1 MSEWSTL
8 KERVEGKWQVPLFAL
23 SLVILGGAFLR
34 LRPAAQEISPQET
47 LESIDALISE
57 GFYGEAIELTEV
69 FAAQEGR
76 TEAERARAELRLGR
90 ARYGDALG
98 RRLQSERVGRKIVD
112 SYHQAEQHG
121 LVLTGDDFRHL
132 GEAFEWQDREKRAL
146 SCYARAIDLGVD
158 HRSELRK
165 RMIELLQRPRRTS
178 GEPSTARIDD
188 LLDTMLAE
196 VGPDRLD
203 LRLWAIEEKIYTLE
217 DLDRLEEAAALLVR
231 EKKQFQETDLQNH
244 FGFIE
249 ALHLYKLGRFDQVA
263 RSLRTLRNR
272 LERHD
277 RVHAM
282 SGWLLGRVVLN
293 DEDGPARPEEA
304 RSFFQDV
311 LAYHPN
317 TLYAA
322 ASRVGV
328 AESLVALER
337 HVEAIAAYETAMA
350 ELERFPGQHLVNRDV
365 LRSSLAFAAELQRI
379 AGHLQPAVAYAQLAT
394 ELVNADDATQT
405 TLLLQQLAQT
415 QAQYAD
421 DLERRAEARREQEDV
436 AGASALAKSASEVLA
451 SAGETSLRLARIS
464 TLNDRLS
471 SEWGWRAAEF
481 YDRAGNGAQAVALY
495 RTFTVEHS
503 GHSLVPRALL
513 RIGQRLRAMGQ
524 LPDAVT
530 AFQAVYG
537 RFPRTLEGSRALVPL
552 ARCYLAMGPENEE
565 LAEKTL
571 RVLLEDSDVLT
582 PDAPEFAEALYL
594 LGDVLGRR
602 KRYVQAI
609 ATLEEAA
616 DRYPD
621 DPRIWRS
628 RFLLADAY
636 RQSALSLKEEAAHTA
651 LESELRQ
658 MGEES
663 GTRFNRARQL
673 FRDVITEYK
682 VRGPENLD
690 RLERLFLRHAL
701 LYEADCFFETNRYRE
716 ALQLYEEA
724 AGTFQDSTRALSA
737 YVQIINCNVF
747 LGQRQEARAALARA
761 LIVVGALGQVTFDS
775 TVSPET
781 RQDWKGYLEWL
792 GASGLF

>member
-8 KERVEGKWQVPLFAL
+8 KERVGGKWQLPLFVL
-23 SLVILGGAFLR
+23 SLMFLGAALLR
-34 LRPAAQEISPQET
+34 LRPTPQQNSPQKT
-47 LESIDALISE
+47 LESIDTLVSE
-57 GFYGEAIELTEV
+57 GFYGQAIEFTEV

-76 TEAERARAELRLGR
+76 TEADRAQAELRLAR
-90 ARYGDALG
+90 ARYGDASE
-98 RRLQSERVGRKIVD
+98 RRLQSERVGRAIVD
-112 SYHQAEQHG
+112 SYHHAEQFG
-121 LVLTGDDFRHL
+121 LVLTGDDFRRL
-132 GEAFEWQDREKRAL
+132 GEAFEWQDRTKRAL
-146 SCYARAIDLGVD
+146 SNYARAIELGVD
-158 HRSELRK
+158 HRSDLRK
-165 RMIELLQRPRRTS
+165 RMIELLQRQP
-178 GEPSTARIDD
+178 EQDTARIDG
-188 LLDTMLAE
+188 LLDALLAE
-196 VGPDRLD
+196 VSPDRLD
-203 LRLWAIEEKIYTLE
+203 LRLWATEEKVYS
-217 DLDRLEEAAALLVR
+217 LDELGRLQEAATLLVR
-231 EKKQFQETDLQNH
+231 EKKQFQDTDLRNH

-249 ALHLYKLGRFDQVA
+249 ALYLYKSGRFDESA
-263 RSLRTLRNR
+263 RSLRSLRNR
-272 LERHD
+272 LERSD
-277 RVHAM
+277 DVHAM

-293 DEDGPARPEEA
+293 DADGPARPEEA
-304 RSFFQDV
+304 LSFFQDV
-311 LAYHPN
+311 LAYHPK

-322 ASRVGV
+322 ASRVGM

-337 HVEAIAAYETAMA
+337 HDEAIAAYRIAVT
-350 ELERFPGQHLVNRDV
+350 ELGHFPGQHLVNRDV
-365 LRSSLAFAAELQRI
+365 LRSSLAVAAETQRI
-379 AGHLQPAVAYAQLAT
+379 AGHFQPAVAYARLAT
-394 ELVNADDATQT
+394 NLVTAGDATQT

-421 DLERRAEARREQEDV
+421 DLERRAEARRAQQD
-436 AGASALAKSASEVLA
+436 AKGASALSKSASEVLA
-451 SAGETSLRLARIS
+451 SAGETSLRLAKIN

-471 SEWGWRAAEF
+471 SEWSWRAAEF
-481 YDRAGNGAQAVALY
+481 QDRAGHDAQAVALY

-503 GHSLVPRALL
+503 DHSFVPRALL
-513 RIGQRLRAMGQ
+513 RIGQRLRAMGK
-524 LPDAVT
+524 LPDAVA
-530 AFQAVYG
+530 AFQEVYR

-552 ARCYLAMGPENEE
+552 AHCYLEMGPKNAE

-594 LGDVLGRR
+594 LGDVLERR
-602 KRYVQAI
+602 KQYTQAI

-658 MGEES
+658 MREES
-663 GTRFNRARQL
+663 QTRFDRAREL
-673 FRDVITEYK
+673 YRDVITEYT
-682 VRGPENLD
+682 VRGSANLD
-690 RLERLFLRHAL
+690 RLQRLFLRHAM

-716 ALQLYEEA
+716 ALQRYEEA
-724 AGTFQDSTRALSA
+724 ASVLQDSTSALSA

-747 LGQRQEARAALARA
+747 LGQRQEARATLARA
-761 LIVVGALGQVTFDS
+761 LIVVDAIPQATFDT

-781 RQDWKGYLEWL
+781 RQDWKGYFEWL